1 MEEQKQGGRTEMWIP
16 INGFVL
22 ALALLIAAA
31 LAPRAEELSSNPEEA
46 NGEIARVWYGQHQ
59 AQVFSTGEQEPH
71 YMIDGVE
78 LDVVEWADDAVV
90 TVSLH
95 AAEGD
100 EGPGKYLYRLENPKP
115 GPGRKEFTVRPE
127 DRVVF
132 AKHQLHSVVIRNL
145 GEDGSFILNTAGS
158 KTRRDEPGWPLENGR
173 WTANPN
179 EDHGWVRATG
189 VIKMRL
195 NDRVPTGPFSAA
207 PDNIRILEEN
217 RHLTISWDEVPEA
230 TGYFVQW
237 KMLNHEFGPQR
248 QEYVEGGDHTS
259 VRIHV
264 AEGAG
269 ERHKIRVRAT
279 NGKKDGPWSENLTAR
294 PKMGLLIEC
303 TH

>member
-1 MEEQKQGGRTEMWIP
+1 MWIP

-31 LAPRAEELSSNPEEA
+31 LASRAEELASNLDEA
-46 NGEIARVWYGQHQ
+46 NGEIARVWYGQHE

-71 YMIDGVE
+71 YMIEGVE
-78 LDVVEWADDAVV
+78 LDVAKWTGDAVV
-90 TVSLH
+90 SVSLH
-95 AAEGD
+95 SAGGD
-100 EGPGKYLYRLENPKP
+100 EGPGEYLYRLENPTP

-127 DRVVF
+127 DQVVF
-132 AKHQLHSVVIRNL
+132 AKHQLHSVVIRNMS
-145 GEDGSFILNTAGS
+145 GDGSFNLNTTGS
-158 KTRRDEPGWPLENGR
+158 NTHRYEPGWPIENGR
-173 WTANPN
+173 WTANPAG
-179 EDHGWVRATG
+179 DPHRWVGATG
-189 VIKMRL
+189 VIKMRI
-195 NDRVPTGPFSAA
+195 NDRVPAA
-207 PDNIRILEEN
+207 ALADPPANIRILEEN
-217 RHLTISWDEVPEA
+217 RHLTVSWDEVPEA

-248 QEYVEGGDHTS
+248 QQFLEGGDHTS
-259 VRIHV
+259 VRINV

-279 NGKKDGPWSENLTAR
+279 NGKKDGPWSDDLTAR